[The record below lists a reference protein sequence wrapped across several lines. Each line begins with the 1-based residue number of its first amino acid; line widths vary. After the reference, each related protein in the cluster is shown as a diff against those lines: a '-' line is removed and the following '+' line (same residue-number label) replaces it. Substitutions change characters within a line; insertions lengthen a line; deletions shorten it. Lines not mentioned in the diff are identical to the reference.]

1 MSHRV
6 ILIGPPGSGKT
17 SIGRQ
22 VAKITNSVFTD
33 TDHEI
38 ETKVGK
44 SITNIFLEDGE
55 SFFRERE
62 KEIVIQTIND
72 KTGVISLGGGSVLD
86 SEVQKI
92 LENLK
97 DEVVYLEVTISN
109 AAPRVGFNKD
119 RPLLAG
125 NPRAKWQELMEAR
138 RPIYERLAGRKVSTD
153 NRKPNEVAAEI
164 AKAVLT

>member
-17 SIGRQ
+17 SIGKQ
-22 VAKITNSVFTD
+22 VAKMTNSVFTD

-72 KTGVISLGGGSVLD
+72 KTGVISLGGGSILD

-97 DEVVYLEVTISN
+97 DEVVYLEVKI
-109 AAPRVGFNKD
+109 G
-119 RPLLAG
+119 
-125 NPRAKWQELMEAR
+125 RAH
-138 RPIYERLAGRKVSTD
+138 V
-153 NRKPNEVAAEI
+153 
-164 AKAVLT
+164 

>member
-125 NPRAKWQELMEAR
+125 NPRAKWQELMEVR

-164 AKAVLT
+164 AKAVLA

>member
-1 MSHRV
+1 MKKFLTLALALMV
-6 ILIGPPGSGKT
+6 ALGA
-17 SIGRQ
+17 Q
-22 VAKITNSVFTD
+22 VQTVVAMDASAHGVVNPFAAKAQAI
-33 TDHEI
+33 
-38 ETKVGK
+38 
-44 SITNIFLEDGE
+44 
-55 SFFRERE
+55 RECLKR
-62 KEIVIQTIND
+62 IND
-72 KTGVISLGGGSVLD
+72 DGSAKADVAEFDFLAQLNSAGVLKSAVKS

-125 NPRAKWQELMEAR
+125 NPRAKWQELMEVR

-164 AKAVLT
+164 AKAVLA

>member
-17 SIGRQ
+17 SIGKQ
-22 VAKITNSVFTD
+22 VAKMTNSVFTD

-62 KEIVIQTIND
+62 KEIVI
-72 KTGVISLGGGSVLD
+72 GGAGDSSMTTAGSVAR
-86 SEVQKI
+86 
-92 LENLK
+92 
-97 DEVVYLEVTISN
+97 
-109 AAPRVGFNKD
+109 AA
-119 RPLLAG
+119 L
-125 NPRAKWQELMEAR
+125 AR
-138 RPIYERLAGRKVSTD
+138 RAPAAMPLIPAIASCPMSGIGVADCRSAPTSCPPCPSARTVPMPCFKRTPTSQRLIG
-153 NRKPNEVAAEI
+153 
-164 AKAVLT
+164 

>member
-164 AKAVLT
+164 AKAVLA